1 MASDEPQIAAALA
14 DAIRAALQRPI
25 FIDRIWQ
32 ITAGIGRRAGAGRRR
47 SAPRIWRAAPA
58 WRFAPPSA
66 KAAAPSRRFEPQIET
81 EYAERR
87 FLLHELQTAI
97 PLQMFDVHY
106 QPIVA
111 AAGGAIIGVEALLRW
126 THPTRGNIPPSVFMP
141 LAEQSGL
148 MSQLGEI
155 VLRRALADAARWPEL
170 SVAVNLSPVQ
180 IRDRWLVDLVA
191 AVMEETEI
199 APSRVVLE
207 VTEGVL
213 IDNPQDAQARLEALR
228 ALGVSIALDDFGTG
242 YSSLSYLQRFPFDR
256 LKIDR
261 AFVASLGA
269 SASTGPIIQSIV
281 TLGHALGMKVL
292 AEGIENEEQRVL
304 LRLAGCDEMQ
314 GYLFARPGP
323 GRRDR
328 RRARPQRQSARR
340 LGLLTAL
347 TRAPANPAICR
358 PDTTRPS
365 VIVPRGS
372 AVRPGRSAVDDLQQ
386 PSRPVFRPRQR
397 RRHAARDGQ
406 RLRQG
411 KDRAARRRHRPHAT
425 NFLARCG
432 RELGALGLLGIT
444 VEEKWGGAGLGYL
457 AHCVATE
464 EISRASAAIGLS
476 YVAHSNLCVNQI
488 RRNGNDEQKRRY
500 LPKLISGEHVGALAM
515 SEPNAGS
522 DVVSMRT
529 RAERQRRPIYAQRH
543 QNVDHQRPDRRHDR
557 GLCQDRADRGR
568 ARHHRVYCRE
578 KLSRV
583 FPPGKNSTSSA
594 CAAPT
599 PASSCSPIAK
609 CRPRTCSA
617 SSATASTS

>member
-1 MASDEPQIAAALA
+1 LEHLGTVLASRRFGLVAFALIDLDNFREVNDTLGRSGGDAVLTNITEHLRDGLPPGAKLGRFEEDELAVVMSSDAPQIASMLA
-14 DAIRAALQRPI
+14 DAIGLALQRPV

-32 ITAGIGRRAGAGRRR
+32 ITAGVGLAQAPDDGLSAEDLTRRAGLAL
-47 SAPRIWRAAPA
+47 RAAKREGRGA
-58 WRFAPPSA
+58 V
-66 KAAAPSRRFEPQIET
+66 RRFEPQIET

-111 AAGGAIIGVEALLRW
+111 AAGGAMIGVEALVRW
-126 THPTRGNIPPSVFMP
+126 THPTRGNIPPSIFIP
-141 LAEQSGL
+141 LAEESGL

-207 VTEGVL
+207 ITEGVL

-242 YSSLSYLQRFPFDR
+242 YSSLGYLQRFPFDR
-256 LKIDR
+256 IKIDR

-323 GRRDR
+323 ASEID
-328 RRARPQRQSARR
+328 A
-340 LGLLTAL
+340 AL
-347 TRAPANPAICR
+347 A
-358 PDTTRPS
+358 
-365 VIVPRGS
+365 
-372 AVRPGRSAVDDLQQ
+372 RSA
-386 PSRPVFRPRQR
+386 
-397 RRHAARDGQ
+397 
-406 RLRQG
+406 
-411 KDRAARRRHRPHAT
+411 K
-425 NFLARCG
+425 
-432 RELGALGLLGIT
+432 AL
-444 VEEKWGGAGLGYL
+444 
-457 AHCVATE
+457 
-464 EISRASAAIGLS
+464 
-476 YVAHSNLCVNQI
+476 
-488 RRNGNDEQKRRY
+488 
-500 LPKLISGEHVGALAM
+500 
-515 SEPNAGS
+515 
-522 DVVSMRT
+522 VS
-529 RAERQRRPIYAQRH
+529 
-543 QNVDHQRPDRRHDR
+543 
-557 GLCQDRADRGR
+557 
-568 ARHHRVYCRE
+568 
-578 KLSRV
+578 
-583 FPPGKNSTSSA
+583 
-594 CAAPT
+594 
-599 PASSCSPIAK
+599 
-609 CRPRTCSA
+609 
-617 SSATASTS
+617 